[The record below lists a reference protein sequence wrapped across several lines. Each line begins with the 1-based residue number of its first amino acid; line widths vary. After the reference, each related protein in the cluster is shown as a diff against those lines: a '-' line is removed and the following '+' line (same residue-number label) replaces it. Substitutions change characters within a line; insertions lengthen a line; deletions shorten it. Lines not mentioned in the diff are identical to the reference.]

1 MKNKTKSSKG
11 RGRGRRARHGQ
22 ATALGEV
29 NETGR
34 VYLALDVHAATCVL
48 GAKREDGTW
57 LGEKRVPTEGAALR
71 EAVAGIRSPDKWLT
85 FEEGGMSLWLC
96 DLLRPLVKRL
106 LVCDPRENASIAR
119 SAKKRDEWDVREL
132 CRLFRLG
139 ELKEVWHST
148 DAARNAFLLAAETYL
163 QLRKERARLKS
174 VLKAWY
180 RRGGVMATGSTP
192 YSESGRKDW
201 LSLLAAGPL
210 REGAKSQYAVLD
222 AVEEQREEAWQRVT
236 ARGRDFPE
244 IARFMAVKGIGP
256 VGAHL
261 FSALIGDPSRFATR
275 QQLWRYCKLG
285 ITDRTSDGK
294 PLGYERLDRQ
304 GQGELK
310 AVSYHAWKG
319 AIIAKD
325 NEIKRWYQE
334 SQARTGSTRHARLNT
349 QRKIIELMWVL
360 WRSGQDY
367 DPKRFAGPPPF
378 SAAEKT
384 KPATPPTN
392 TLPAAA

>member
-1 MKNKTKSSKG
+1 MKNKTKPSK
-11 RGRGRRARHGQ
+11 GRGRRARHRQG
-22 ATALGEV
+22 TLLGEV

-34 VYLALDVHAATCVL
+34 VYLSFDVHAATCVL
-48 GAKREDGTW
+48 GAMREDGTW
-57 LGEKRVPTEGAALR
+57 LGEARLPTEAAALQK
-71 EAVAGIRSPDKWLT
+71 AVAGIKSPDIWLT

-96 DLLRPLVKRL
+96 DLLRPLVQRL

-148 DAARNAFLLAAETYL
+148 DPARNALLLAAETYL
-163 QLRKERARLKS
+163 QLRKEATRLKS

-180 RRGGVMATGSTP
+180 RRGGVMVRGSTA
-192 YSESGRKDW
+192 YSGKGRKNW
-201 LSLLAAGPL
+201 LELLPSGPL
-210 REGAKSQYAVLD
+210 REGARLQYTVLD
-222 AVEEQREEAWQRVT
+222 ALEQQRDKAWQQVA

-244 IARFMAVKGIGP
+244 IARFMASPGIGP

-261 FSALIGDPSRFATR
+261 FSALIGDPWRFTTR

-294 PLGYERLDRQ
+294 PLGYERLERH

-319 AIIAKD
+319 AIVAKD
-325 NEIKRWYQE
+325 NEIKRWYE
-334 SQARTGSTRHARLNT
+334 ASLARTGSARHARLNT
-349 QRKIIELMWVL
+349 QRKIIELMWTL

-367 DPKRFAGPPPF
+367 DPQRFAGPP
-378 SAAEKT
+378 SAAETT
-384 KPATPPTN
+384 KPATATPEPN

>member
-1 MKNKTKSSKG
+1 MKNKTKHSKG
-11 RGRGRRARHGQ
+11 RGRRAGHRQ
-22 ATALGEV
+22 CTPIGEV

-34 VYLALDVHAATCVL
+34 VYLALDVHAANCVL

-57 LGEKRVPTEGAALR
+57 LGEKRIPTEAAALR
-71 EAVAGIRSPDKWLT
+71 EAVSGIKSPDIWLT

-132 CRLFRLG
+132 CRLLRLG

-148 DAARNAFLLAAETYL
+148 DPARNAFLLAVETYL
-163 QLRKERARLKS
+163 QQRKEAVRLKS
-174 VLKAWY
+174 VLKAWF
-180 RRGGVMATGSTP
+180 RRGGVMVKGATP

-201 LSLLAAGPL
+201 LALLPAGPL
-210 REGAKSQYAVLD
+210 REGAKAQYAVLD
-222 AVEEQREEAWQRVT
+222 AVEKQRDEAWQRVT

-244 IARFMAVKGIGP
+244 IARFMAVTGIGP

-261 FSALIGDPSRFATR
+261 FSALIGDPFRFATR

-294 PLGYERLDRQ
+294 PLGYERLERH

-325 NEIKRWYQE
+325 NEIKRWYEE
-334 SQARTGSTRHARLNT
+334 SLARTGSARHARLNT
-349 QRKIIELMWVL
+349 QRKIIEMMWVL
-360 WRSGQDY
+360 WRSGKEY
-367 DPKRFAGPPPF
+367 DPTRFAGPPPVKETNPA
-378 SAAEKT
+378 SAT
-384 KPATPPTN
+384 PATN
-392 TLPAAA
+392 ALPAAA